1 MAHRTLRV
9 MAASHRDASS
19 TRAFG
24 DTKSSL
30 HGGSQVDGIRTSSAD
45 RCFWA
50 GPASMKWQLRICV
63 TRTIRKHFL
72 IRINGGGVGFGRPF
86 GAVGRSGSAA
96 IGAGR
101 TGLAWMVNSIGAF
114 VRELPRSER
123 WVIWTNRCSLVD
135 NAGIARYVPWIPL
148 R

>member
-1 MAHRTLRV
+1 MDLASQDAKWAAGAHFGASGDRRSIPPGGARV
-9 MAASHRDASS
+9 ADSFRWSMTSRRSTCTASCA
-19 TRAFG
+19 T
-24 DTKSSL
+24 
-30 HGGSQVDGIRTSSAD
+30 
-45 RCFWA
+45 
-50 GPASMKWQLRICV
+50 
-63 TRTIRKHFL
+63 
-72 IRINGGGVGFGRPF
+72 PF

-135 NAGIARYVPWIPL
+135 NAGIARYVP
-148 R
+148 